1 MSILISL
8 NFSIRFLSSGL
19 KRSESNKSRETFFF
33 LVVRHK
39 NIFAFVYRVEFF
51 ESSAA
56 NIFHRRYLV
65 LGRPKSKLKEEIH
78 TEYEKSR
85 ELVWKSPSLR
95 LCSSSVCVFYGRW
108 QRFDVHGSR
117 STHDLVSC
125 KRRLASFPLRFFSS
139 YWCKVKKQAELSS
152 FSIFNLRDSLK
163 DIPREKLC
171 FDSGKKKWKIRLVL
185 SNWSLLSVS

>member
-1 MSILISL
+1 M
-8 NFSIRFLSSGL
+8 
-19 KRSESNKSRETFFF
+19 
-33 LVVRHK
+33 RHK

-95 LCSSSVCVFYGRW
+95 LCSSSACVFYGRW

-152 FSIFNLRDSLK
+152 FSIFNLRDGLK
-163 DIPREKLC
+163 DFPREKLW
-171 FDSGKKKWKIRLVL
+171 FDSGKKKNEK
-185 SNWSLLSVS
+185 